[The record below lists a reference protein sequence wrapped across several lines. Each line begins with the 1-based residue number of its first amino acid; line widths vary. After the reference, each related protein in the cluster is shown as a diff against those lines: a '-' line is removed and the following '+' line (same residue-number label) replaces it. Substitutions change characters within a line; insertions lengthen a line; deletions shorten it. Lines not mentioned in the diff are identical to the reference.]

1 MLEISITPHSFYLFG
16 INIGL
21 SVVMAWAALAVVI
34 AVLLLLSRRIKR
46 FEETPHGLQTLL
58 EMAVEGVHNFAAD
71 KVGHCADF
79 VAPMTMTMM
88 LYVLYVCYAVA
99 SAMSVISAAIIYI
112 KMQSHEGD
120 VMKSF
125 LTLLG
130 SILFILGASI
140 VFPAFFGYHI
150 H

>member
-1 MLEISITPHSFYLFG
+1 MMTVHVFRTKAAPFLLTVLG
-16 INIGL
+16 MM
-21 SVVMAWAALAVVI
+21 VVQAASAKSGGVDYSWGAGALAK
-34 AVLLLLSRRIKR
+34 A
-46 FEETPHGLQTLL
+46 H
-58 EMAVEGVHNFAAD
+58 
-71 KVGHCADF
+71 DF
-79 VAPMTMTMM
+79 TVTMM

>member
-1 MLEISITPHSFYLFG
+1 MMTVHAFRTKAAPLLLTMLG
-16 INIGL
+16 MM
-21 SVVMAWAALAVVI
+21 VVQAASAKSGGVDYSWGAGALAK
-34 AVLLLLSRRIKR
+34 A
-46 FEETPHGLQTLL
+46 H
-58 EMAVEGVHNFAAD
+58 
-71 KVGHCADF
+71 DF
-79 VAPMTMTMM
+79 TVTMM

-150 H
+150 HRQENISRVITMTGAHVGTDIGLCGSSAKER